1 MRQAEFDRPRRRRG
15 SGTGSLLVLA
25 LAVSMAQ
32 VSIARIPTGA
42 PLERPGGVRPVAAAT
57 IAPLSD
63 FVSRVAGPGWEIR
76 TVVPPGTS
84 PHVFEPT
91 PRHVRQVA
99 EARLLVT
106 VGFGYDTWARRLVE
120 ASASTAVV
128 HDAGL
133 SLGPL
138 GSVGLTQSERDPHWW
153 LAPELAA
160 RSLGPIA
167 ERFCLLDPAGAPGYR
182 ARAQA
187 SASAFRELE
196 RRMAVRLAPVQG
208 RGFLSAHPGWSYF
221 AARFGLHEIGSL
233 EPVPGR
239 EPSPLEL
246 KSLIDTARAERLS
259 SLFTEPQFPISAAR
273 VVAED
278 AGLRLLTV
286 DPIGGVS
293 GRISYVELMTF
304 NADVFANGLA
314 QK

>member
-1 MRQAEFDRPRRRRG
+1 MRQAEFDRPRRRGG
-15 SGTGSLLVLA
+15 SGTGSLLALA
-25 LAVSMAQ
+25 LAVSMAP
-32 VSIARIPTGA
+32 VASAR
-42 PLERPGGVRPVAAAT
+42 LDNLRPVAAAT
-57 IAPLSD
+57 IAPLAD

-120 ASASTAVV
+120 ASASSAIV

-138 GSVGLTQSERDPHWW
+138 GSVGLGESERDPHWW

-167 ERFCLLDPAGAPGYR
+167 ERFCVLDPAGAPGYR
-182 ARAQA
+182 ARAEETA
-187 SASAFRELE
+187 RVFRELE
-196 RRMAVRLAPVQG
+196 RRLAARLASVRG
-208 RGFLSAHPGWSYF
+208 RGFLSAHPAWSYF
-221 AARFGLHEIGSL
+221 AARFGLREIGSL

-259 SLFTEPQFPISAAR
+259 SLFTEPQFPISAAH

-278 AGLRLLTV
+278 AGLRLLMV
-286 DPIGGVS
+286 DPIGGVP
-293 GRISYVELMTF
+293 GRISYVDLMIY
-304 NADVFANGLA
+304 NANVFSNGLA